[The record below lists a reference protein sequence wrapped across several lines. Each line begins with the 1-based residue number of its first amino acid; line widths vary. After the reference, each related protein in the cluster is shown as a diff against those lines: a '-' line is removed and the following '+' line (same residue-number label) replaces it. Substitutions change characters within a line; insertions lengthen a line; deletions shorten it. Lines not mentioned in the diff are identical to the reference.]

1 MCDPDALG
9 SIRIPTKKREKD
21 LPTKQGQ
28 ACLKHAHPQV
38 IQNLVSTG
46 RHSAKR
52 AKSNDVDRGSLSDPF
67 RHHDSY
73 HHRVCHRE
81 PLGLNQAGLGRHG
94 ELYFHAA
101 DPFGHH
107 EHVEP

>member
-38 IQNLVSTG
+38 IQNLVSIE
-46 RHSAKR
+46 RHSAKQ
-52 AKSNDVDRGSLSDPF
+52 AKI
-67 RHHDSY
+67 
-73 HHRVCHRE
+73 
-81 PLGLNQAGLGRHG
+81 
-94 ELYFHAA
+94 
-101 DPFGHH
+101 
-107 EHVEP
+107 